1 MNTRDTI
8 IMQLRGQ
15 AIGTISLKSSIEES
29 FQNETLR
36 PILKLQNDLFT
47 AAFLKYIE
55 KNKIDFEVKT
65 VEAKLVVID
74 NAIQKDIKFSNTMKG
89 IVIGLFTTEE
99 YAIYSNNASSINK
112 RMMSMLLERLKSQVQ
127 LFARVSE

>member
-1 MNTRDTI
+1 
-8 IMQLRGQ
+8 MQLRGQ
-15 AIGTISLKSSIEES
+15 AIGTISLESSIEES

-47 AAFLKYIE
+47 AAFFKYIE

-65 VEAKLVVID
+65 VEAKLAVID

-99 YAIYSNNASSINK
+99 YSIYSNNASSINK

-127 LFARVSE
+127 LFARVPE

>member
-1 MNTRDTI
+1 
-8 IMQLRGQ
+8 MQLRGQ
-15 AIGTISLKSSIEES
+15 AIGTISLESSIEES

-47 AAFLKYIE
+47 AAFFKYIE

-65 VEAKLVVID
+65 VEAKLAVID

-99 YAIYSNNASSINK
+99 YSIYSNNASSINK